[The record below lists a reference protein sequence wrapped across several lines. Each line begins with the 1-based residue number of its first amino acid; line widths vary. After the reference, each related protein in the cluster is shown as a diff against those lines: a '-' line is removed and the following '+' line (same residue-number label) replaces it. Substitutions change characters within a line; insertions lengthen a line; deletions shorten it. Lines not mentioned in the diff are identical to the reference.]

1 MTKLE
6 ENLNKATNLLLSIGS
21 ICLITSV
28 SALLIMSN
36 LGALQFETAP
46 VAVAMIAVFGLALV
60 VASSF
65 LWRKLP
71 ENRPASCFWP
81 VGPRFSDYPR
91 KNRAE

>member
-6 ENLNKATNLLLSIGS
+6 ENFNKATNLLLSIGS

-36 LGALQFETAP
+36 LGALQFETAS
-46 VAVAMIAVFGLALV
+46 VAIAMIAAFGLALV

-65 LWRKLP
+65 LWRKLLKYGTS
-71 ENRPASCFWP
+71 ETRLFYLWNRDK
-81 VGPRFSDYPR
+81 GQLD
-91 KNRAE
+91 